1 MKKEMYKPKYE
12 RDSYFVPSD
21 ETWSLVAIYLID
33 HGMTDTVAVRLA
45 EAIGKTTSAV
55 TSADNY
61 NLEMIAEL
69 NPQAL
74 LDARFYHEVQG
85 ESGYAYE
92 DVLNLMEKIAKEEQ
106 TFYQEENDSKYE

>member
-1 MKKEMYKPKYE
+1 MKKQEPRYYVPKYDH
-12 RDSYFVPSD
+12 DSYVVPSD
-21 ETWSLVAIYLID
+21 NTWSLVAIYLID

-74 LDARFYHEVQG
+74 LDARFYHQVYG

-92 DVLNLMEKIAKEEQ
+92 EVLNLMEEIAIKER
-106 TFYQEENDSKYE
+106 DSK

>member
-21 ETWSLVAIYLID
+21 VTWSLVAIYFID
-33 HGMTDTVAVRLA
+33 HGMTDTVAKRLA
-45 EAIGKTTSAV
+45 EAIGKTTDAV
-55 TSADNY
+55 TSADDY
-61 NLEMIAEL
+61 NLEKIAEL

-74 LDARFYHEVQG
+74 LDARFYHEVYG

-92 DVLNLMEKIAKEEQ
+92 VVLNLMEEIAIKER
-106 TFYQEENDSKYE
+106 DSK

>member
-1 MKKEMYKPKYE
+1 MKKQKQEPRYYVPKYDH
-12 RDSYFVPSD
+12 DSYVVPSNN
-21 ETWSLVAIYLID
+21 TWSLVAIYLID

-55 TSADNY
+55 LSADNY

-74 LDARFYHEVQG
+74 LDARFYHQVYG

-92 DVLNLMEKIAKEEQ
+92 EVLNLMEEIAIKER
-106 TFYQEENDSKYE
+106 DSK

>member
-21 ETWSLVAIYLID
+21 VTWSLVAIYFID
-33 HGMTDTVAVRLA
+33 HGMTDTVAKRLA
-45 EAIGKTTSAV
+45 EAIGKTTDAV
-55 TSADNY
+55 TSADDY
-61 NLEMIAEL
+61 NLEKIAEL

-74 LDARFYHEVQG
+74 LDARFYHEVYG

-92 DVLNLMEKIAKEEQ
+92 EVLKLMEEIAVKER
-106 TFYQEENDSKYE
+106 DSK

>member
-21 ETWSLVAIYLID
+21 VTWSIVAIYFID
-33 HGMTDTVAVRLA
+33 HGMTDTVAKRLA
-45 EAIGKTTSAV
+45 EAIGKTTDAV
-55 TSADNY
+55 TSADDF
-61 NLEMIAEL
+61 NLQKIAEL

-74 LDARFYHEVQG
+74 LDARFYHEVYG

-92 DVLNLMEKIAKEEQ
+92 EVIKFMEEIARKERYSE
-106 TFYQEENDSKYE
+106 